1 MYKTIRMQL
10 IGLPG
15 RQSRDSEITYYGAWD
30 VPEAA
35 AQDIIVSDEP
45 ARCLHEI
52 MGLDIKDY
60 HWFIYA
66 CERDGVIPRLM
77 VDTSAE

>member
-1 MYKTIRMQL
+1 MYSTVNMQL
-10 IGLPG
+10 IGLP
-15 RQSRDSEITYYGAWD
+15 RRDSRDNEVTHYGAWD

-52 MGLDIKDY
+52 MGLDIKEYY
-60 HWFIYA
+60 HFIYA
-66 CERDGVIPRLM
+66 CERDGTMPRLM
-77 VDTSAE
+77 INVESY